1 LWITRKERR
10 VELSQYRRLI
20 RESFE
25 LYVLKFYPFLIMRN
39 VKISILSIIL
49 VAAISL
55 TGVAEPSD
63 PTVYQVQK
71 NLKEL
76 GYDPGS
82 PDGIWGKK
90 TVSAIKRFQ
99 LDNGLPVTGKLN
111 AQTRAKLISE
121 KPPSQVSFI
130 EAIKNDD
137 LTTVK
142 ALIAAGADV
151 NAKDKLGETPLHIAA
166 VRGYN
171 EITSLLI
178 DEGVNVNTRNK
189 RGLTPLHTA
198 AWSGHKETVALLIA
212 KGANINA
219 KDQDGV
225 TPLHVSALSGAKNTM
240 TLLIDKGAD
249 INAINKDG
257 MTPLHAAALTGQKEA
272 IELLVK
278 KGANINAKNKRGVT
292 PLQIAHHKG
301 NESIVEFL
309 RKF

>member
-1 LWITRKERR
+1 
-10 VELSQYRRLI
+10 
-20 RESFE
+20 
-25 LYVLKFYPFLIMRN
+25 MRN
-39 VKISILSIIL
+39 VKISILFIIL

-55 TGVAEPSD
+55 TGVAGPSD
-63 PTVYQVQK
+63 PTIYQAQK

-90 TVSAIKRFQ
+90 TASAIKRFQ
-99 LDNGLPVTGKLN
+99 LDNGLPVTGILD

-137 LTTVK
+137 PTTVK
-142 ALIAAGADV
+142 ALITAGADV
-151 NAKDKLGETPLHIAA
+151 NAKDKSGETPLHIAA

-178 DEGVNVNTRNK
+178 NEGANINTRNK
-189 RGLTPLHTA
+189 YGLTPLHAA
-198 AWSGHKETVALLIA
+198 AWSDHKETVELLIA
-212 KGANINA
+212 NGANINA
-219 KDQDGV
+219 KDADGV
-225 TPLHVSALSGAKNTM
+225 TPLHVSALSGAEKTI

-249 INAINKDG
+249 INARNKDG
-257 MTPLHAAALTGQKEA
+257 MTPLHAAALTGQKEVV
-272 IELLVK
+272 ELLIN
-278 KGANINAKNKRGVT
+278 KGADINAKNKKDVT
-292 PLQIAHHKG
+292 PLQMAHHNG
-301 NESIVEFL
+301 HQSIVELL

>member
-1 LWITRKERR
+1 
-10 VELSQYRRLI
+10 
-20 RESFE
+20 
-25 LYVLKFYPFLIMRN
+25 MRN
-39 VKISILSIIL
+39 VKISILFIIL

-90 TVSAIKRFQ
+90 TASAIKRFQ
-99 LDNGLPVTGKLN
+99 LDNGLPVTGKLD
-111 AQTRAKLISE
+111 AQTRAKLFSE

-137 LTTVK
+137 STTVK

-178 DEGVNVNTRNK
+178 DEGANVNTRNMH
-189 RGLTPLHTA
+189 GLTPLHAA
-198 AWSGHKETVALLIA
+198 AWSDHKETVELLIA

-219 KDQDGV
+219 KDADGV
-225 TPLHVSALSGAKNTM
+225 TPLHVSALSGAKKTM
-240 TLLIDKGAD
+240 ALLIDKGAD
-249 INAINKDG
+249 INARNKDG
-257 MTPLHAAALTGQKEA
+257 MTPLHAAALTGEKEA
-272 IELLVK
+272 AELLINR
-278 KGANINAKNKRGVT
+278 GADINAKNKKGMT
-292 PLQIAHHKG
+292 SLQVAHHKG
-301 NESIVEFL
+301 HQSVVEFL

>member
-1 LWITRKERR
+1 
-10 VELSQYRRLI
+10 
-20 RESFE
+20 
-25 LYVLKFYPFLIMRN
+25 MRN
-39 VKISILSIIL
+39 AKIPILVIIL

-55 TGVAEPSD
+55 TGDTEPSD
-63 PTVYQVQK
+63 PAVYQAQK

-90 TVSAIKRFQ
+90 TASAVKRFQ
-99 LDNGLPVTGKLN
+99 LDNGLPVTGKLDT
-111 AQTRAKLISE
+111 QTRAKLISE

-137 LTTVK
+137 STTVK
-142 ALIAAGADV
+142 ALIVAGADV

-178 DEGVNVNTRNK
+178 DEGANVNTRNK
-189 RGLTPLHTA
+189 HGLTPLHAA
-198 AWSGHKETVALLIA
+198 AWSDHKETAELLIA
-212 KGANINA
+212 KGAQINA
-219 KDQDGV
+219 KDADGV
-225 TPLHVSALSGAKNTM
+225 TPLHVSALSGAKKTV

-249 INAINKDG
+249 INARNKDG

-272 IELLVK
+272 VELLIN
-278 KGANINAKNKRGVT
+278 KGADINAKNKKGVT
-292 PLQIAHHKG
+292 PLQLAHHKG
-301 NESIVEFL
+301 HQSIVELL